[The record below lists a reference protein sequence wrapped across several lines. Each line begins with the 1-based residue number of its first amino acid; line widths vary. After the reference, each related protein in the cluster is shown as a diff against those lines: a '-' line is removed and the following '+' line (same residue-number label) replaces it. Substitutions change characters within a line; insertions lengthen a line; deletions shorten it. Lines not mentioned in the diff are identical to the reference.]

1 MRDWACIGSI
11 AMSRLLAASAAAV
24 ALVLALS
31 VSTAGASTTIAANSS
46 VVTNT
51 VKNVF
56 VVHPSSPNA
65 SQVTCPSKQVK
76 AFDRFTCTATVD
88 GLKVPVAVQVLDT
101 VPLTVNATP
110 QKAVLSIDRSEGAL
124 EGRYFERTGVAVSA
138 VCPGGGKSRYLLVNP
153 GATVTC
159 QLIGTSGP
167 VATGTVTATDF
178 GGGYAS
184 SILPSV
190 ARTG

>member
-1 MRDWACIGSI
+1 MT
-11 AMSRLLAASAAAV
+11 RLLASAAA
-24 ALVLALS
+24 ATGLVVVLFGS
-31 VSTAGASTTIAANSS
+31 PASASSTIAANSS
-46 VVTNT
+46 VVTKT

-56 VVHPSSPNA
+56 LVHPSSPNA
-65 SQVTCPSKQVK
+65 SQVSCPSKQVK
-76 AFDRFTCTATVD
+76 AFDRFTCTAVVD

-110 QKAVLSIDRSEGAL
+110 QKAVLSLDRSEGAL
-124 EGRYFERTGVAVSA
+124 EGRYYERTGIAVSA
-138 VCPGGGKSRYLLVNP
+138 VCPGGSRSRYVLVTP
-153 GATVTC
+153 GTTITC
-159 QLIGTSGP
+159 QLIGASGP

-184 SILPSV
+184 GVLPSV

>member
-1 MRDWACIGSI
+1 MKWA
-11 AMSRLLAASAAAV
+11 LAAGFAV
-24 ALVLALS
+24 VGLALALS
-31 VSTAGASTTIAANSS
+31 VSTAGATTTIAANSS

-51 VKNVF
+51 VRNVF
-56 VVHPSSPNA
+56 LVHPSSPNA
-65 SQVTCPSKQVK
+65 TQVTCPSKQVK
-76 AFDRFTCTATVD
+76 AFDHFTCTAVVD

-110 QKAVLSIDRSEGAL
+110 QKAVLSLDRSEGAL

-138 VCPGGGKSRYLLVNP
+138 VCPGGAKTRYMLVHP
-153 GATVTC
+153 GTTITC
-159 QLIGTSGP
+159 QLIGTSGT

-184 SILPSV
+184 SILPSA

>member
-1 MRDWACIGSI
+1 MKRSVCLG
-11 AMSRLLAASAAAV
+11 V
-24 ALVLALS
+24 AIVGLVLVISAS
-31 VSTAGASTTIAANSS
+31 GAGASTSISANSS

-51 VKNVF
+51 IKNVF
-56 VVHPSSPNA
+56 LVHPSSPNA
-65 SQVTCPSKQVK
+65 AQVSCPSKQVK
-76 AFDRFTCTATVD
+76 AFDRFTCTAVVD

-110 QKAVLSIDRSEGAL
+110 QKAVLSLDRSEGAL

-138 VCPGGGKSRYLLVNP
+138 VCPGGSRSRYMLVNP
-153 GATVTC
+153 GTTITC
-159 QLIGTSGP
+159 NLIGANGP
-167 VATGTVTATDF
+167 VGTGTVTATDF

-190 ARTG
+190 ARTP